1 MKLNSKGFMLV
12 EVVVVS
18 AVIATVLV
26 TMFISVNRVTSAYR
40 DRDSYN
46 SIDALYLAMMENDI
60 LINDNELSSL
70 VCVNSGTKN
79 ITDSDL
85 KTAYSNIGDIN
96 VYYCPYNKD
105 KVSSLKYLNSKNT
118 FSGFIDY
125 ISKKFNYSDS
135 NFNYLIVSEICK
147 DSDDCYYY
155 ALKLKYDT
163 SLCG

>member
-46 SIDALYLAMMENDI
+46 SIDALYLAMTVNDI
-60 LINDNELSSL
+60 LINDNDLSRL
-70 VCVNSGTKN
+70 VCENSAAKD
-79 ITDSDL
+79 ITDSNL
-85 KTAYSNIGDIN
+85 KDAYSNVGDIN

-105 KVSSLKYLNSKNT
+105 KVNSLKTFNNKNT
-118 FSGFIDY
+118 FSGFVDY
-125 ISKKFNYSDS
+125 ISNKFNYSDS
-135 NFNYLIVSEICK
+135 SFNYLIVSEICK
-147 DSDDCYYY
+147 DNDCYYY

-163 SLCG
+163 NKCG